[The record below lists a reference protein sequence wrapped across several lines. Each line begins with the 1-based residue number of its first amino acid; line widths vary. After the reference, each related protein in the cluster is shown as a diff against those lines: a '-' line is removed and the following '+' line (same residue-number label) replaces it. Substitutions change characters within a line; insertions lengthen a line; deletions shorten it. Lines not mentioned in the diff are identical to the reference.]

1 MADPGRRALQQ
12 RQQELLDDLVAV
24 LHERGPVAL
33 DPVFAEGFA
42 SAADDAGRLRAVIDQ
57 VALLTDAQA
66 RNRHRRWC
74 SGD

>member
-1 MADPGRRALQQ
+1 M
-12 RQQELLDDLVAV
+12 AV
-24 LHERGPVAL
+24 LLHRGPDAL
-33 DPVFAEGFA
+33 DPVFGEAFT
-42 SAADDAGRLRAVIDQ
+42 AAPDEAGRLRVVLDQ